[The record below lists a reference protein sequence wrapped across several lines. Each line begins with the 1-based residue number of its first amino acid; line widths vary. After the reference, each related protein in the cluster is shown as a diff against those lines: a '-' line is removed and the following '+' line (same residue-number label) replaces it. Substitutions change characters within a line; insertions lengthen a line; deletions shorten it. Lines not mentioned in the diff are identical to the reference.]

1 MPKCSKIKVYNL
13 SNSKI
18 KRLRI
23 HSRRSVFAY
32 ISAFFNLSKKMTSST
47 PFDTNILHNML
58 YYIKGGINMEQAYLR
73 SLQMIKILNIKN
85 RNEYNRYKK
94 YYLVLNIDSL
104 KYISGKRNFND
115 IIKIAKEV

>member
-1 MPKCSKIKVYNL
+1 
-13 SNSKI
+13 
-18 KRLRI
+18 
-23 HSRRSVFAY
+23 
-32 ISAFFNLSKKMTSST
+32 MTSST